1 MNRNIKKRIMSR
13 KERLYYDFL
22 PAMNEIIER
31 PTNKLASVVLYL
43 CFTLIILA
51 VIWAGW
57 AKTDIVVTASGY
69 VDTENPIVTVNS
81 LTDGIVDE
89 IYVKDGD
96 RVNEGDVLCTLVSE
110 IDEKTLNEYERSID
124 ILNIQKEVYETLYK
138 KYKEDDYTTLEVVP
152 EDYGDNSKIVEAIVL
167 ENEVFLDGLK
177 NLKQSDK
184 ESAKRSQLLALI
196 ENINKIDVK
205 LESTKTEL
213 EKEKIGFEYKKITA
227 ALSGVITLREKLYR
241 GKILKSTEAIGY
253 IGNDVDSYKFV
264 AYIQDDDIT
273 EITTDDVVRL
283 KLSAYDDTEYEE
295 VEGIINKVEK
305 MPTNIEGIGAC
316 YAVDINLSEMPEDI
330 RPGMEGRVDLVVG
343 SRTVLEYFLEPFKKG
358 LEESLK
364 EK

>member
-69 VDTENPIVTVNS
+69 VDTENPIVTINS

-96 RVNEGDVLCTLVSE
+96 SVNEGDVLCTLVSE
-110 IDEKTLNEYERSID
+110 IDEKTLNEYERSIE
-124 ILNIQKEVYETLYK
+124 ILNVQKEVYETLYK

-152 EDYGDNSKIVEAIVL
+152 EDYGGNSKIVEAIVL

-177 NLKQSDK
+177 DIKKSEK

-227 ALSGVITLREKLYR
+227 ASSGVITLREKLYK
-241 GKILKSTEAIGY
+241 GMILKSSEAIGY
-253 IGNDVDSYKFV
+253 IGLNGNAYKFI
-264 AYIQDDDIT
+264 AYIRDDDIGD
-273 EITTDDVVRL
+273 ISQGGSIRL
-283 KLSAYDDTEYEE
+283 KLSAYDDTEHEE
-295 VEGIINKVEK
+295 IEGTIIKIDD
-305 MPTNIEGIGAC
+305 MPTNIEGIGVC
-316 YAVDINLSEMPEDI
+316 YAVDIGISEIPENI
-330 RPGMEGRVDLVVG
+330 KQGMEGKVDIVIG
-343 SRTVLEYFLEPFKKG
+343 NRTVLEYFLEPLKKG
-358 LEESLK
+358 LRGSLR
-364 EK
+364 ER